1 MELIDAL
8 RPITEAEV
16 RAVYSGIGSPVSLAR
31 TTVSF
36 QVAGEK
42 PDGTKVIYFAAF
54 FINTTE
60 PLLEK
65 ELERW
70 LCANRKL
77 LGQPG
82 RRGRVAVRV
91 KFYVRG
97 NFQGNGFATY
107 IVNREE
113 ELFRGWGAQEVQTP
127 AMELGRWVWTRSK
140 FGYSIP
146 EFDFGALQQSYRDWQ
161 RSEKIESPV
170 RASSLSDFPKEF
182 LLSSAVST
190 IQLFKNL

>member
-8 RPITEAEV
+8 RPITEGDV
-16 RAVYSGIGSPVSLAR
+16 RDTYSGRDSPISLTR
-31 TTVSF
+31 TNVFF
-36 QVAGEK
+36 QVGGER
-42 PDGTKVIYFAAF
+42 PDGTKVICFAAF
-54 FINTTE
+54 FVSATE

-70 LCANRKL
+70 LCTNRRL
-77 LGQPG
+77 LGEPG
-82 RRGRVAVRV
+82 RRGKVAVRV

-97 NFQGNGFATY
+97 NFQGRGFATY

-127 AMELGRWVWTRSK
+127 AMEAGRWVWTRSK
-140 FGYSIP
+140 FGYSTP
-146 EFDFGALQQSYRDWQ
+146 EFDFGTLQQSYQDWQ
-161 RSEKIESPV
+161 RSENIGSPV
-170 RASSLSDFPKEF
+170 RASNLSDFPREF

-190 IQLFKNL
+190 IQLFKKL